1 MAQIFDSCNA
11 NLKSHGTKCLTKRA
25 VNCLWNSKNVEM
37 DQQVGFVPD
46 QKRVLN
52 IVVDERI
59 AVTELLL

>member
-1 MAQIFDSCNA
+1 
-11 NLKSHGTKCLTKRA
+11 
-25 VNCLWNSKNVEM
+25 M